1 VALEAREE
9 ALEGGA
15 EVSEVKE
22 EVPEV
27 KVAPGIPLK
36 NCKVY
41 YILNLSGT

>member
-1 VALEAREE
+1 VVLEAREE

-15 EVSEVKE
+15 EASEVKG

-27 KVAPGIPLK
+27 KLAPGIPLK

-41 YILNLSGT
+41 YITKQSGT